1 MDFTEGQM
9 SDSRR
14 LTSHPSNCKLRLDFL
29 ADCRANG
36 MDEHRVQQRY
46 ATTEHL
52 IRQAGDKELCEYN
65 IGELKQLL
73 ADAQALSSNRVGKP
87 LSHERLRKVFLH
99 ARELLTYAREV
110 HPTRFKQHPRH
121 LKNLQIPLPA
131 DGVSTER
138 RR

>member
-1 MDFTEGQM
+1 M

-14 LTSHPSNCKLRLDFL
+14 LTPHPNNCKLRLDFL

-52 IRQAGDKELCEYN
+52 IRQADDKELWEYN

-73 ADAQALSSNRVGKP
+73 ADTQALSSGQVGKP

-99 ARELLTYAREV
+99 ARELLTYASDAVKSQEAKTEKVRGKKGAKKHAQAKGASRESCE
-110 HPTRFKQHPRH
+110 Q
-121 LKNLQIPLPA
+121 
-131 DGVSTER
+131 G
-138 RR
+138 